1 MAEDG
6 PGRRPSTRG
15 PRQRVARARRLAVL
29 AAVTAVGVAA
39 SACVQVDVPE
49 SMAGPEPTVVPP
61 PAAAPDVD
69 TTGCDP
75 DTVTHS
81 LRPDAA
87 ALAAAAGGEVAP
99 DSYMAEIQ
107 ARERLRVGVDTAT
120 LQFSSVNPFTGEF
133 EGFDVEIAREIAIA
147 LFGRPDAIE
156 FVAIPYS
163 ERVGVLAAHPE
174 PLVDLVVNTFTIN
187 CARDAEID
195 FSTEYF
201 TSTQKLLV
209 RTDSEARSI
218 EDMTAE
224 HRVCATANS
233 TSIGNLTALP
243 EPRPEA
249 VPVLDQ
255 ADCLVLLQQGRV
267 DAISTDD
274 TILAG
279 MVAQDRNLQIVGDGF
294 SQEPYG
300 VGLPPD
306 RPEFVRY
313 VNAVLEQVRSSG
325 RWNELYDE
333 WLFDLLDE
341 DADPPVALYED

>member
-1 MAEDG
+1 VRA
-6 PGRRPSTRG
+6 PARVRG
-15 PRQRVARARRLAVL
+15 LVAL
-29 AAVTAVGVAA
+29 AAVCVAA
-39 SACVQVDVPE
+39 SACARTDVPD
-49 SMAGPEPTVVPP
+49 ALPGPTTTVVDPGG
-61 PAAAPDVD
+61 AAPNAD
-69 TTGCDP
+69 TPGCDP
-75 DTVTHS
+75 ATVTAS

-87 ALAAAAGGEVAP
+87 AVAAAEGGAVAP

-107 ARERLRVGVDTAT
+107 ARRRLRVGVDTAT

-133 EGFDVEIAREIAIA
+133 EGFDVEIAREIALA
-147 LFGRPDAIE
+147 LFGTRDAIE
-156 FVAIPYS
+156 LVAIPYS
-163 ERVGVLAAHPE
+163 QRVDVLAAQPE
-174 PLVDLVVNTFTIN
+174 PLVDIVVNTFTIN
-187 CARDAEID
+187 CDRDAQID

-218 EDMTAE
+218 GDMTAE

-233 TSIGNLTALP
+233 TSIENLTALP

-279 MVAQDRNLQIVGDGF
+279 MVAQDRNLEIVGEGF

-313 VNAVLEQVRSSG
+313 VNAVLDQVRSSG
-325 RWNELYDE
+325 RWTELYDE

-341 DADPPVALYED
+341 DAEPPAALYED

>member
-1 MAEDG
+1 MTLAG
-6 PGRRPSTRG
+6 GGSRRSAGHP
-15 PRQRVARARRLAVL
+15 RARGLVAL
-29 AAVTAVGVAA
+29 AALCVAV
-39 SACVQVDVPE
+39 SACARTEVP
-49 SMAGPEPTVVPP
+49 PEITVPPPTVVDAGGATPN
-61 PAAAPDVD
+61 AD
-69 TTGCDP
+69 TPGCDP
-75 DTVTHS
+75 ETVTRS
-81 LRPDAA
+81 LRPDATAVA
-87 ALAAAAGGEVAP
+87 AVEGGEVAP
-99 DSYMAEIQ
+99 GSYMAAIQ

-120 LQFSSVNPFTGEF
+120 LQFSSVNPFTGAF
-133 EGFDVEIAREIAIA
+133 EGFDVEIAREIALA
-147 LFGRPDAIE
+147 LFGSRDAIE

-163 ERVGVLAAHPE
+163 ERVDVLAAQPE
-174 PLVDLVVNTFTIN
+174 PLVDLVINTFTIN
-187 CARDAEID
+187 CDRDARID

-209 RTDSEARSI
+209 RSDSEVGSI
-218 EDMTAE
+218 DDMTAE

-233 TSIGNLTALP
+233 TSIENLTNLD

-255 ADCLVLLQQGRV
+255 ADCLVLLQLGRV

-279 MVAQDRNLQIVGDGF
+279 MVAQDRNLMIVGEGF

-313 VNAVLEQVRSSG
+313 VNAVLDQVRSSG
-325 RWNELYDE
+325 RWNQLYDE
-333 WLFDLLDE
+333 WLFELLGE
-341 DADPPVALYED
+341 DAEPPAAQYED